1 MRVLIACVIAHFCGL
16 GHWLIQWQ
24 HDVSK
29 WAGLESDL
37 DIRAGGTCSDEDE
50 EG

>member
-1 MRVLIACVIAHFCGL
+1 MKVLTAIVIAYLCGF

-37 DIRAGGTCSDEDE
+37 DIRAGGTCGDDD
-50 EG
+50 